1 MKRIRLVLA
10 DDHPIVLD
18 GLEQLFSTEPDLEVV
33 ARATSAEGA
42 VRALEEFRPDV
53 LVLDLAMP
61 GHDGIWVMEQ
71 AAARKLLARIVLLT
85 AHVDERNLLD
95 AVRLNVAGVVLKEM
109 APRLLV
115 ECVRKVHA
123 GEKWLEKH
131 SVARAMDRMVKREN
145 ELQRLSQAADAAG
158 DGDRPPGG
166 RRSAEQGDCRS
177 ADHHR
182 GHGEDPPAQHLREAW
197 RDGPSPAH
205 PLRDARGDHLA
216 KFVTPGKTVI
226 VHEVHAGAENRA
238 DGPRSG

>member
-42 VRALEEFRPDV
+42 LRALEEFRPDV

-61 GHDGIWVMEQ
+61 GLDGLWVMEQ
-71 AAARKLLARIVLLT
+71 AFEKKMPSRIVLLT
-85 AHVDERNLLD
+85 AHIDEPKLLE

-115 ECVRKVHA
+115 ECVREVHA

-131 SVARAMDRMVKREN
+131 SVARAMDRMVRRES
-145 ELQRLSQAADAAG
+145 ELQRLSRLLTPRELEIVRLAAEG
-158 DGDRPPGG
+158 LRNREISERLTITEGTVKIHLHNIYEKLGVTGRPQLILY
-166 RRSAEQGDCRS
+166 AT
-177 ADHHR
+177 
-182 GHGEDPPAQHLREAW
+182 RE
-197 RDGPSPAH
+197 G
-205 PLRDARGDHLA
+205 L
-216 KFVTPGKTVI
+216 I
-226 VHEVHAGAENRA
+226 
-238 DGPRSG
+238 

>member
-42 VRALEEFRPDV
+42 VRALDEFRPDV

-61 GHDGIWVMEQ
+61 GHDGLWVMAQ
-71 AAARKLLARIVLLT
+71 AVERRHSTRIVLLT
-85 AHVDERNLLD
+85 AHLDEQKLLE

-123 GEKWLEKH
+123 GEKWLEKQ
-131 SVARAMDRMVKREN
+131 SVTRAMDRMVKREG
-145 ELQRLSQAADAAG
+145 EIQRLSRLLTPRELEIVRQAAEGLRNREIAERLTITEG
-158 DGDRPPGG
+158 TVKIHLHNIYEKLGVTGRPQLILL
-166 RRSAEQGDCRS
+166 AT
-177 ADHHR
+177 
-182 GHGEDPPAQHLREAW
+182 RE
-197 RDGPSPAH
+197 G
-205 PLRDARGDHLA
+205 
-216 KFVTPGKTVI
+216 I
-226 VHEVHAGAENRA
+226 V
-238 DGPRSG
+238 

>member
-42 VRALEEFRPDV
+42 VRALDEFRPDV

-61 GHDGIWVMEQ
+61 GHDGLWVMAQ
-71 AAARKLLARIVLLT
+71 AVERRHSTRIVLLT
-85 AHVDERNLLD
+85 AHLDEQKLLE

-123 GEKWLEKH
+123 GEKWLEKQ
-131 SVARAMDRMVKREN
+131 SVTRAMDRMVKRES
-145 ELQRLSQAADAAG
+145 EIQRLSRLLTPRELEIVRAG
-158 DGDRPPGG
+158 G
-166 RRSAEQGDCRS
+166 
-177 ADHHR
+177 
-182 GHGEDPPAQHLREAW
+182 
-197 RDGPSPAH
+197 
-205 PLRDARGDHLA
+205 
-216 KFVTPGKTVI
+216 
-226 VHEVHAGAENRA
+226 
-238 DGPRSG
+238 

>member
-18 GLEQLFSTEPDLEVV
+18 GLEQLFGTEPDLEVV

-61 GHDGIWVMEQ
+61 GHDGLWVMEQ
-71 AAARKLLARIVLLT
+71 AVARKLPARIVLLT
-85 AHVDERNLLD
+85 AHVDEQKLLD

-123 GEKWLEKH
+123 GEKWLERH
-131 SVARAMDRMVKREN
+131 SVSRAMERMVRRES
-145 ELQRLSQAADAAG
+145 ELQRLSRLLTPRELEIVRLAAEGLRNKEIA
-158 DGDRPPGG
+158 DRLTITEGTVKIHLHHIYEKLGVTG
-166 RRSAEQGDCRS
+166 RPQLILYAT
-177 ADHHR
+177 
-182 GHGEDPPAQHLREAW
+182 RE
-197 RDGPSPAH
+197 G
-205 PLRDARGDHLA
+205 L
-216 KFVTPGKTVI
+216 V
-226 VHEVHAGAENRA
+226 
-238 DGPRSG
+238 

>member
-71 AAARKLLARIVLLT
+71 AVARKLLARIVLLT
-85 AHVDERNLLD
+85 AHIDEQNLLD
-95 AVRLNVAGVVLKEM
+95 AVRLNVAGVILKEM

-115 ECVRKVHA
+115 ECVRRVHA
-123 GEKWLEKH
+123 GEKWLETH
-131 SVARAMDRMVKREN
+131 SVARARDRVVKREN
-145 ELQRLSQAADAAG
+145 ELQRLSKLLTPREMEIVRLAAEG
-158 DGDRPPGG
+158 LRNKEIGDRLTITEGTVKIHLHHIYEKLGVTG
-166 RRSAEQGDCRS
+166 RPQLILYAT
-177 ADHHR
+177 
-182 GHGEDPPAQHLREAW
+182 RE
-197 RDGPSPAH
+197 G
-205 PLRDARGDHLA
+205 
-216 KFVTPGKTVI
+216 I
-226 VHEVHAGAENRA
+226 V
-238 DGPRSG
+238 

>member
-42 VRALEEFRPDV
+42 VRALDEFRPDV

-61 GHDGIWVMEQ
+61 GRDGIWVMEQ
-71 AAARKLLARIVLLT
+71 AVERGHSTRIVLLT
-85 AHVDERNLLD
+85 AHLDEQKLLE

-123 GEKWLEKH
+123 GEKWLEKQ
-131 SVARAMDRMVKREN
+131 SVTRAMDRMVKRES
-145 ELQRLSQAADAAG
+145 EIQRLSRLLTPRELEIVGLAAEGLRNREIA
-158 DGDRPPGG
+158 DRLTITEGTVKIHLHNIYEKLGVTG
-166 RRSAEQGDCRS
+166 RPQLILLAT
-177 ADHHR
+177 
-182 GHGEDPPAQHLREAW
+182 RE
-197 RDGPSPAH
+197 G
-205 PLRDARGDHLA
+205 
-216 KFVTPGKTVI
+216 I
-226 VHEVHAGAENRA
+226 V
-238 DGPRSG
+238 